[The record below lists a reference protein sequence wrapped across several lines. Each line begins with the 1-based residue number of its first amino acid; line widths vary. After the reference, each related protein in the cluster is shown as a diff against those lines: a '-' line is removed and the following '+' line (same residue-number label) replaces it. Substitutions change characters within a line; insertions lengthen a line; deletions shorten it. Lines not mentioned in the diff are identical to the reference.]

1 MSEPNQKQH
10 DDSGFGYQIDILQR
24 MVNELA
30 EPDRSLILKQLDRVV
45 HSIRDFTNELRNGL
59 DDIHLK
65 SKLAE
70 FDLDMTRQ
78 ERDDLRDA
86 TS

>member
-1 MSEPNQKQH
+1 
-10 DDSGFGYQIDILQR
+10 